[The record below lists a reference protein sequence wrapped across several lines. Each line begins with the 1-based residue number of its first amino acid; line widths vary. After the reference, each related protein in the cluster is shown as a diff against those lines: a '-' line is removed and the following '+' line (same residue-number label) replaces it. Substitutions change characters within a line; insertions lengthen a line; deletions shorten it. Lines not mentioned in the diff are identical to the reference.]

1 MSSSN
6 NDCIGLK
13 NITKVYNGFKVV
25 DIHRDKNLRDILYLF
40 TGCSDCSITGYTG
53 PTGPIGYTGPTGPS
67 GISSNTGPTGPI
79 GYTGP
84 TGSDIHRSYTV
95 SPILTSPTY
104 TNLYSQVGD
113 YDVYQIDTSS
123 NSMNITL
130 PLISTLSN
138 NKRSHIFSD
147 VSGNLISNNLT
158 LSTQGPDVIN
168 GDTSLLLNISYS
180 SVQIISNA
188 NVGGNSKWLII

>member
-6 NDCIGLK
+6 NDCISLK

-53 PTGPIGYTGPTGPS
+53 PTGPIGYTGPTGP
-67 GISSNTGPTGPI
+67 
-79 GYTGP
+79 
-84 TGSDIHRSYTV
+84 DIHRSYTV

-104 TNLYSQVGD
+104 TNLYSQIGD

-147 VSGNLISNNLT
+147 VSGNLISKNLT
-158 LSTQGPDVIN
+158 FNTQGPDVIN
-168 GDTSLLLNISYS
+168 GDTSLILNISYS